1 MASPSDRVS
10 AEPTFGVDER
20 TPWTTSRLKGSPE
33 PPPPYQTRQ
42 IFANLHFKEPVAIVP
57 APSLRRYF
65 VCEHEGKIFS
75 FVDQQDVPQAQLA
88 IDLRKQ
94 VQTVHL
100 CPGAAKVT
108 ELYGMA
114 LHPRFAENHWCYVC
128 YKMDPAYWG
137 QIADGTRVSRFT
149 VTQSD
154 PPKLDPASEQIVISW
169 LGGGHNGG
177 CLQFGPE
184 GYLYISSGDGG
195 FPNPPDPRHTGQDI
209 GDLLSS
215 VLRIDVDQEQLADSG
230 APRPYTIPADNPF
243 VDRPGARGEVWAYG
257 FRNPWKIS
265 FDRATGDLWAGDVGW
280 ELWELADRVVRGG
293 NYGWS
298 VTEGLQPVYPDAP
311 RGPTPILPP
320 TIAVPHTDGASI
332 TGGYVY
338 RGKRLPELVGTY
350 VFGDWESR
358 RIWARASRGT
368 KSRPMPRS
376 RCPARA
382 SSRSAKTRT
391 ANC

>member
-1 MASPSDRVS
+1 M
-10 AEPTFGVDER
+10 
-20 TPWTTSRLKGSPE
+20 
-33 PPPPYQTRQ
+33 Q
-42 IFANLHFKEPVAIVP
+42 
-57 APSLRRYF
+57 
-65 VCEHEGKIFS
+65 
-75 FVDQQDVPQAQLA
+75 
-88 IDLRKQ
+88 
-94 VQTVHL
+94 L

-114 LHPRFAENHWCYVC
+114 LHPLFAENHWCYVC

-215 VLRIDVDQEQLADSG
+215 VLRIDVDHEQLADSG
-230 APRPYTIPADNPF
+230 ASRPYTIPADNPF
-243 VDRPGARGEVWAYG
+243 VDRPGARGEIWAYG

-311 RGPTPILPP
+311 RSHADPAADHRRAAHRRGLDHRRLCLSRQTLAGAGGHVCLRRLGIAPHLGVRVEGSEVAPYAEIALPGPRIVAFGEDPDGELLILDFDHG
-320 TIAVPHTDGASI
+320 TIH
-332 TGGYVY
+332 
-338 RGKRLPELVGTY
+338 ELIPNPL
-350 VFGDWESR
+350 R
-358 RIWARASRGT
+358 RIGRRIPHPAQRDGLVCQCGDADTGAGRAGIFDPGCRLGRLRYGRALGGSARPLDGDHS
-368 KSRPMPRS
+368 
-376 RCPARA
+376 C
-382 SSRSAKTRT
+382 
-391 ANC
+391 

>member
-1 MASPSDRVS
+1 M
-10 AEPTFGVDER
+10 
-20 TPWTTSRLKGSPE
+20 
-33 PPPPYQTRQ
+33 
-42 IFANLHFKEPVAIVP
+42 
-57 APSLRRYF
+57 
-65 VCEHEGKIFS
+65 
-75 FVDQQDVPQAQLA
+75 
-88 IDLRKQ
+88 
-94 VQTVHL
+94 
-100 CPGAAKVT
+100 T

-230 APRPYTIPADNPF
+230 AAALYDSGRQSVCRSPG
-243 VDRPGARGEVWAYG
+243 RPG
-257 FRNPWKIS
+257 
-265 FDRATGDLWAGDVGW
+265 
-280 ELWELADRVVRGG
+280 
-293 NYGWS
+293 
-298 VTEGLQPVYPDAP
+298 
-311 RGPTPILPP
+311 
-320 TIAVPHTDGASI
+320 
-332 TGGYVY
+332 
-338 RGKRLPELVGTY
+338 
-350 VFGDWESR
+350 
-358 RIWARASRGT
+358 
-368 KSRPMPRS
+368 
-376 RCPARA
+376 
-382 SSRSAKTRT
+382 
-391 ANC
+391 